1 MIRVPPPLVAVAAAA
16 AQRAL
21 TGPTARPTAGRAA
34 LTTGIVMA
42 SGSMAGATARRFRRH
57 GTTIDPMH
65 PEQASTLV
73 TTGPN
78 SISRNPMYVGLTG
91 LLLAHA
97 AWRGSWAAL
106 VPIAGYVALVD
117 RLQIQAEESALLER
131 FGAEYDAYRASV
143 PRWIGRAH
151 SPSRSLESRS
161 PSCSGCRA

>member
-1 MIRVPPPLVAVAAAA
+1 MHVPPPLVAVAAAA

-42 SGSMAGATARRFRRH
+42 SGWMAGGTARLFRRH
-57 GTTIDPMH
+57 GTTVDPMH
-65 PEQASTLV
+65 PERASTLV

-78 SISRNPMYVGLTG
+78 SISRNPMYVGLAG
-91 LLLAHA
+91 LLTAHA

-117 RLQIQAEESALLER
+117 RIQVEAEESALLEK
-131 FGAEYDAYRASV
+131 FGAEYEAYRASV
-143 PRWIGRAH
+143 PRWIGR
-151 SPSRSLESRS
+151 SSLTFLQ
-161 PSCSGCRA
+161 P